1 MHPGGSM
8 IRSFFCFFSDRDK
21 NEELLEITEEKKREI
36 MSKENAKSAS
46 STTRGGRF
54 SHKEKALKI
63 YTDDNQP
70 KK

>member
-1 MHPGGSM
+1 MPTLFFCYP
-8 IRSFFCFFSDRDK
+8 SFFR
-21 NEELLEITEEKKREI
+21 
-36 MSKENAKSAS
+36 SAS

-70 KK
+70 KKWNQQDTINNGLLSTELGSIC